1 MKRIKLIVCCDVDY
15 GIGVNNSLPW
25 NVPEDM
31 KIFRK
36 KTIGDKNNC
45 VIMGRNTCESIPPNY
60 FPLSNRHN
68 CILSSIHPENE
79 NENVS
84 VYRNTEKLFSWIE
97 TSSFREYWV
106 IGGKMLYDLFLQNH
120 MVSEIHMSILEK
132 KYKCDTFF
140 DKSILKEFKEKES
153 VLHEQSGFVHKI
165 FVKQL

>member
-1 MKRIKLIVCCDVDY
+1 MKKIKLIVCCDAAY
-15 GIGVNNSLPW
+15 GIGVKNSLPW

-45 VIMGRNTCESIPPNY
+45 VIMGRNTCESIPSKY

-68 CILSSIHPENE
+68 CILSSRYPQ

-84 VYRNTEKLFSWIE
+84 IYRNEEELFSWIE
-97 TSSFREYWV
+97 TSSFEEYWI
-106 IGGKMLYDLFLQNH
+106 IGGKMIYDLFLQKDK
-120 MVSEIHMSILEK
+120 VSEIHMSILEK
-132 KYKCDTFF
+132 KYNCDTFF
-140 DKSILKEFKEKES
+140 DKSILNKFTEKES

-165 FVKQL
+165 FVKYL